1 MKRLLAFI
9 GICMLSSVVANTVQA
24 EDKVLKMSTTTSTE
38 ASGLLNILL
47 PAFEKDTGIKIKVI
61 AKGTGAA
68 IKDGEDGNVDVIFV
82 HAVDREMK
90 FVKDGFGTK
99 RYPVM
104 HNDFIIL
111 GPVADPA
118 GIKGM
123 KESPAALKK
132 LAMAKAPFISRGD
145 DSGTHTKELEVWKAS
160 GQRWQGC
167 RDYQQEPGRF

>member
-1 MKRLLAFI
+1 
-9 GICMLSSVVANTVQA
+9 MLSSILGTSVQA

-82 HAVDREMK
+82 HAVDRELK

-99 RYPVM
+99 R
-104 HNDFIIL
+104 
-111 GPVADPA
+111 
-118 GIKGM
+118 
-123 KESPAALKK
+123 
-132 LAMAKAPFISRGD
+132 
-145 DSGTHTKELEVWKAS
+145 
-160 GQRWQGC
+160 
-167 RDYQQEPGRF
+167 